1 MMAGAVRALV
11 LALLVAL
18 TDTHVSATQPSTLA
32 SPACFPRAQLVN
44 PVRGDYGVRLALRL
58 RGGRAVSDK
67 KEGARGLTSV
77 GEGGDATSDA
87 TERPVRPLPDVGEAM
102 QAKIIKHRQMR
113 KGKVPDDPAEAQAK
127 LERKK
132 KHDQRRERR
141 DAHRVLVKKLKPKD
155 HPRRPFM
162 REREGGRKNVK
173 ERPSPGKARGASTDG
188 PDGKSGAT
196 GRTTPAEKD
205 AAWAREAALA
215 FRNSARE
222 GGGNV
227 AAKKKLAVPM
237 PARERILRPFWDPQ
251 AKGREIGSP
260 SLVKRRR
267 SREQLLHALIAVQSE
282 HERNS
287 SSAGLVH
294 DELHYAL
301 TRLVR
306 GLASDTAGDAFSE
319 TLVAVLQS
327 FGPGSVRGG
336 HMGLLTANDIFV
348 LLDRCLDDGPGA
360 GGGGKGEALSAKE
373 VFLLHCVR
381 LYSPLYCAQQTIGV
395 VVYVFLR
402 PRQICI
408 YVYI

>member
-1 MMAGAVRALV
+1 M
-11 LALLVAL
+11 
-18 TDTHVSATQPSTLA
+18 
-32 SPACFPRAQLVN
+32 
-44 PVRGDYGVRLALRL
+44 
-58 RGGRAVSDK
+58 
-67 KEGARGLTSV
+67 
-77 GEGGDATSDA
+77 
-87 TERPVRPLPDVGEAM
+87 
-102 QAKIIKHRQMR
+102 
-113 KGKVPDDPAEAQAK
+113 
-127 LERKK
+127 
-132 KHDQRRERR
+132 
-141 DAHRVLVKKLKPKD
+141 
-155 HPRRPFM
+155 
-162 REREGGRKNVK
+162 
-173 ERPSPGKARGASTDG
+173 
-188 PDGKSGAT
+188 
-196 GRTTPAEKD
+196 
-205 AAWAREAALA
+205 
-215 FRNSARE
+215 
-222 GGGNV
+222 

-336 HMGLLTANDIFV
+336 HTGLLTANDIFV
-348 LLDRCLDDGPGA
+348 LLDRCLDDGPGV